1 MLGFQNITPSPFRGF
16 NSRIPHCLE
25 CPFWSRVHRRF
36 CREKERERV
45 CAECEE
51 RLWSTEI
58 ATKILGLYSKS
69 QSQPY
74 TLQIAVNRYNGHACK
89 IASKIASLRNCRSP
103 RAPRCWRKPL
113 QLQRIIIDSYLVAVR
128 EIEHPHGIHKYFA
141 VWWYNV
147 PSRME

>member
-36 CREKERERV
+36 CREKERRE
-45 CAECEE
+45 CHGAECEE
-51 RLWSTEI
+51 RLWNTEI

-74 TLQIAVNRYNGHACK
+74 TLQIAVNRYDGHACMQDCILAELQ
-89 IASKIASLRNCRSP
+89 IAEST
-103 RAPRCWRKPL
+103 PRCRRKPL
-113 QLQRIIIDSYLVAVR
+113 QLQRVIIDSYLVAVR
-128 EIEHPHGIHKYFA
+128 EIEYPHGIHKYFA
-141 VWWYNV
+141 V
-147 PSRME
+147 